1 MLDLDS
7 AEGKTACQ
15 KYLDSLASLLRD
27 LGGSIDKR
35 LHRMGFT
42 ATYKKMVSQRHYLA
56 DVLDS
61 AQEAMPFM
69 WVNGEKY
76 VFSEHVISKGIELYQ
91 LFQEVTQFLPE
102 VSELTELARL
112 KSVIE
117 KFDTQ
122 WSRYEEAYI
131 GELMVIERDA
141 RRYLFELAESVQKM
155 DRGAMF
161 KAIGELNS
169 VANT

>member
-1 MLDLDS
+1 MGVLETASELAFDLKYRTNTTDFIQASMLDLDS

-27 LGGSIDKR
+27 LGGSSDKR

-42 ATYKKMVSQRHYLA
+42 ATYKKMVNQRHYLA

-91 LFQEVTQFLPE
+91 LF
-102 VSELTELARL
+102 
-112 KSVIE
+112 
-117 KFDTQ
+117 
-122 WSRYEEAYI
+122 
-131 GELMVIERDA
+131 
-141 RRYLFELAESVQKM
+141 
-155 DRGAMF
+155 
-161 KAIGELNS
+161 
-169 VANT
+169 